1 MAYQLGV
8 PEKDIIYQSIS
19 QGPSTSTVFECNITL
34 IEPHIYESL
43 KSCWYELGHLLSE
56 QL

>member
-1 MAYQLGV
+1 MAYQFGV

-43 KSCWYELGHLLSE
+43 KSC
-56 QL
+56 